1 MTEIEKQANKW
12 LILLHSG
19 EASQQDIQAFKQWL
33 QVSSCHV
40 ETYRHAESLWRMTR
54 YSESL
59 YTTHTTRSSRKS
71 TYMLSTMATAALLL
85 IACVLFFQLQPVS
98 PMQGERL
105 LTTDVGQI
113 QTFTLADNSSVTL
126 GGDSKVSVWFEEA
139 QRSTRLIKGDAL
151 FDVQHAPQRPF
162 VTYIDDAQITV
173 LGTRYDVQKRP
184 YQNSVTVGHGKVNV
198 ANNREEV
205 SLTPGQKVNLVTNK
219 IGKVSY
225 VEPDFF
231 AQWKQQRFAFSHHT
245 LEDVVSVIN
254 RHNLT
259 RVRIATPTLRT
270 LRVTVAFS
278 AVQSFQVL
286 ESLAQQYEFDIKKTP
301 SEILLF

>member
-1 MTEIEKQANKW
+1 
-12 LILLHSG
+12 
-19 EASQQDIQAFKQWL
+19 
-33 QVSSCHV
+33 
-40 ETYRHAESLWRMTR
+40 
-54 YSESL
+54 
-59 YTTHTTRSSRKS
+59 
-71 TYMLSTMATAALLL
+71 MATAALLL

-259 RVRIATPTLRT
+259 PVRIATPTLRT